1 MPMGTPRCFEIM
13 EWLWQPFGEDRLIY
27 GSNWPACT
35 HFASYATVQQIVE
48 AFFVRKGPRAAAKY
62 FRGNAAKVYKFT
74 RR

>member
-1 MPMGTPRCFEIM
+1 M